1 MAYRMSPKVHKSPIS
16 TSANS
21 YVSEGVDFVFFE
33 HCTQWC
39 RGVDIFK
46 IIQTKPLL
54 SFKKYRASEFTSLL
68 TESNV
73 GLPNYKTEGIGK

>member
-1 MAYRMSPKVHKSPIS
+1 MAYRMSPKVHKRPIS

-21 YVSEGVDFVFFE
+21 YVSEGVDFVFHE

-39 RGVDIFK
+39 RGVDILK
-46 IIQTKPLL
+46 VIQTKRLL
-54 SFKKYRASEFTSLL
+54 SFKKYRSSEFTYRII
-68 TESNV
+68 SNV